1 MIEAV
6 IFDMDGVLVDNHE
19 SWSEFDKKFLQQFNI
34 ESNDAYSVF
43 VNGRSMEEVIIW
55 LKKHYQLDDDV
66 DNLLSYK
73 EDWVRKVYEEGSK
86 PMSAVEDLL
95 KKIKANNFKLALCSG
110 AKMWMIQIILDRFK
124 WHDYFE
130 VVVSSDHVNYRGKPD
145 PEIYLHTARLLQV
158 NPENCLVFEDAENGV
173 TAAKSAGM
181 KCIGYKDLRFKLPD
195 DLNQADFVVN
205 SFNDE
210 KILEFLDIK

>member
-173 TAAKSAGM
+173 TAAKSADM